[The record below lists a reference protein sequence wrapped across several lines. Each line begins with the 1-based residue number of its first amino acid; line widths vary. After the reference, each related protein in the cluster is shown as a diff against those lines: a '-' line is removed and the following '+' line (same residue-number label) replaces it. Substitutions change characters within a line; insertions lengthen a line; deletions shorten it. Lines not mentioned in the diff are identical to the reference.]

1 MKQTNPLLT
10 FALGTL
16 FFAGG
21 ALQAAKPNFIIIF
34 ADDQGYGDLSCFGSK
49 TIRTPNIDRIAKEG
63 RKFTSFMVASPVC
76 TPSRSALLT
85 GCYPKRVGMHQ
96 HVLFP
101 SSTKGLN
108 PKEHTIAD
116 HLKSQG
122 YATACFG
129 KWHLGDN
136 APCRPQDQ
144 GFEHVVWHHGGGV
157 GMGFSQHSGVVILC
171 DGTDDAAKRIAR
183 VLHNDPA
190 TGVMR
195 HADAGYEIAKECAKK
210 HNLDLP
216 MVDKKGDK

>member
-1 MKQTNPLLT
+1 MKQTNAILACLL
-10 FALGTL
+10 AV
-16 FFAGG
+16 FFLAVKTSS
-21 ALQAAKPNFIIIF
+21 AAKPNFIIIF

-129 KWHLGDN
+129 KWHLGHHKEVLPTSNGFDTYYGIPYSNDMNNPDN
-136 APCRPQDQ
+136 
-144 GFEHVVWHHGGGV
+144 
-157 GMGFSQHSGVVILC
+157 
-171 DGTDDAAKRIAR
+171 
-183 VLHNDPA
+183 
-190 TGVMR
+190 
-195 HADAGYEIAKECAKK
+195 
-210 HNLDLP
+210 
-216 MVDKKGDK
+216 KG